1 MNKIILDN
9 KILYYQVFYKKIKH
23 IYLRVRPNKS
33 IYITCPYRT
42 SSSNIEKFI
51 LENKQKILKHISILE
66 QKQPLYLKDE
76 MAIFGV
82 RYKIKYVLNQKKN
95 SYNIEE
101 NTVYISFKKEEFDNK
116 YIEKIYS
123 KILFNKIDDLLP
135 SIKPLFDFDVD
146 NVSYKTQL
154 MKSRYGSCIP
164 KKRIIKLN
172 TLLARFQ
179 EKYLKTILIHELIH
193 LEVHNHQEKF
203 YYYMN
208 KLVPR
213 YKLIKKELQEL
224 TRKYVI

>member
-1 MNKIILDN
+1 M
-9 KILYYQVFYKKIKH
+9 
-23 IYLRVRPNKS
+23 
-33 IYITCPYRT
+33 
-42 SSSNIEKFI
+42 
-51 LENKQKILKHISILE
+51 
-66 QKQPLYLKDE
+66 
-76 MAIFGV
+76 
-82 RYKIKYVLNQKKN
+82 
-95 SYNIEE
+95 
-101 NTVYISFKKEEFDNK
+101 
-116 YIEKIYS
+116 YS

-172 TLLARFQ
+172 TLLARFK

-193 LEVHNHQEKF
+193 LEVHNHQEEF

-208 KLVPR
+208 KLVPQ
-213 YKLIKKELQEL
+213 YKIIKKELQEL

>member
-23 IYLRVRPNKS
+23 IYLRVKPDKS

-42 SSSNIEKFI
+42 SSSNIEGFI
-51 LENKQKILKHISILE
+51 LKNKQKILKHISILE

-76 MAIFGV
+76 MDIFGV

-95 SYNIEE
+95 NYNI
-101 NTVYISFKKEEFDNK
+101 
-116 YIEKIYS
+116 
-123 KILFNKIDDLLP
+123 
-135 SIKPLFDFDVD
+135 VD

-172 TLLARFQ
+172 TLLARFK

-193 LEVHNHQEKF
+193 LEVHNHQEEF

-208 KLVPR
+208 KLVPQ
-213 YKLIKKELQEL
+213 YKIIKKELQEL